1 MKNRKNKNNGFVN
14 LINAALEAA
23 INTTII
29 MQEVRTEEAKE
40 KATKAAA
47 DAYRETLEKELGLGS
62 DDFRYSSTKTTKIT
76 FPAKYTETNSFT
88 HKVTSCRIFV
98 KPEWTDVI
106 RTLNSNLF
114 MRNFSEL
121 RVTWPVDA
129 DCFVIKTEE
138 DFYGISIVV
147 EIINDGHSTI
157 LTRERFDDRDR
168 MKLREFMIS
177 RNVMNNG
184 YIEI

>member
-88 HKVTSCRIFV
+88 HKWI
-98 KPEWTDVI
+98 DVI
-106 RTLNSNLF
+106 STLNSNLF

>member
-1 MKNRKNKNNGFVN
+1 
-14 LINAALEAA
+14 
-23 INTTII
+23 
-29 MQEVRTEEAKE
+29 
-40 KATKAAA
+40 
-47 DAYRETLEKELGLGS
+47 
-62 DDFRYSSTKTTKIT
+62 
-76 FPAKYTETNSFT
+76 
-88 HKVTSCRIFV
+88 
-98 KPEWTDVI
+98 
-106 RTLNSNLF
+106 